1 MSVSTQTTKSST
13 RGVQIL
19 LEKCMICRMRLRFCL
34 PRAQSRGL
42 WAAAAIVIA
51 SVPLLAHHSFQAE
64 FDISKPMTL
73 KGTVTKVEWVNP
85 HVYVHLAVKDDK
97 GAVSNWAFET
107 LGPGRMRAEGMS
119 KQTFGVGKVVTLKG
133 YAARDGSKNLGFL
146 RQVTFDDGHT
156 IEVWLGDPEDLNP

>member
-1 MSVSTQTTKSST
+1 
-13 RGVQIL
+13 
-19 LEKCMICRMRLRFCL
+19 MICRMGHRICTASAVAL
-34 PRAQSRGL
+34 AT
-42 WAAAAIVIA
+42 IVMMTG
-51 SVPLLAHHSFQAE
+51 SVLAHHSFQAE
-64 FDISKPMTL
+64 FDIAKPMTV

-85 HVYVHLAVKDDK
+85 HVYVHVDVKDDK
-97 GAVSNWAFET
+97 GAVTNWAFET

-156 IEVWLGDPEDLNP
+156 IEVWLGDPDDLNP

>member
-1 MSVSTQTTKSST
+1 
-13 RGVQIL
+13 
-19 LEKCMICRMRLRFCL
+19 MICRMK
-34 PRAQSRGL
+34 SRICTAVTLMTIALAG
-42 WAAAAIVIA
+42 A
-51 SVPLLAHHSFQAE
+51 SVMAHHSFQAE

-85 HVYVHLAVKDDK
+85 HVYLHIAVKDDK
-97 GAVSNWAFET
+97 GAVANWAFET

-119 KQTFGVGKVVTLKG
+119 KQTFGVGKVITLKG

-156 IEVWLGDPEDLNP
+156 IEVWLGDPNDLNP

>member
-1 MSVSTQTTKSST
+1 
-13 RGVQIL
+13 
-19 LEKCMICRMRLRFCL
+19 MICRMRHRICVALTL
-34 PRAQSRGL
+34 
-42 WAAAAIVIA
+42 AAVASFTAALA
-51 SVPLLAHHSFQAE
+51 AHHSFQAE

-85 HVYVHLAVKDDK
+85 HVYVHLDVKDTK
-97 GAVSNWAFET
+97 GAVTKWAFET

-119 KQTFGVGKVVTLKG
+119 KQTFGIGKVVTLKG

-156 IEVWLGDPEDLNP
+156 IEVWLGDPDDLNP

>member
-13 RGVQIL
+13 RGVQIP

-34 PRAQSRGL
+34 LVAV
-42 WAAAAIVIA
+42 ATA

-85 HVYVHLAVKDDK
+85 HVYVHVDVKDDK
-97 GAVSNWAFET
+97 GAVTNWAFET

-133 YAARDGSKNLGFL
+133 YAARDGSRNLGFL

-156 IEVWLGDPEDLNP
+156 IEVWLGDP

>member
-1 MSVSTQTTKSST
+1 
-13 RGVQIL
+13 
-19 LEKCMICRMRLRFCL
+19 MICHMRHRIC
-34 PRAQSRGL
+34 
-42 WAAAAIVIA
+42 AALTIGTIA
-51 SVPLLAHHSFQAE
+51 LLTSSLSAHHSFQAQ
-64 FDISKPMTL
+64 FDINKPLTV

-97 GAVSNWAFET
+97 GALANWEFET

-119 KQTFGVGKVVTLKG
+119 KQTFGIGKVVTLKG

-156 IEVWLGDPEDLNP
+156 IEVWLGDPNDLNP

>member
-1 MSVSTQTTKSST
+1 M
-13 RGVQIL
+13 RDVQNL
-19 LEKCMICRMRLRFCL
+19 REKCMICRMGHRYC
-34 PRAQSRGL
+34 
-42 WAAAAIVIA
+42 IA
-51 SVPLLAHHSFQAE
+51 LAFTGALLASGSALAHHSFQAE

-85 HVYVHLAVKDDK
+85 HVYLHVAVKDDK

-119 KQTFGVGKVVTLKG
+119 KQTFGIGKVVTLKG

-156 IEVWLGDPEDLNP
+156 IEVWLGDPDDLNP

>member
-1 MSVSTQTTKSST
+1 MGHRICTASAVALGIIVMMTGSV
-13 RGVQIL
+13 
-19 LEKCMICRMRLRFCL
+19 
-34 PRAQSRGL
+34 
-42 WAAAAIVIA
+42 
-51 SVPLLAHHSFQAE
+51 LAHHSFQAE
-64 FDISKPMTL
+64 FDIAKPMTV

-85 HVYVHLAVKDDK
+85 HVYVHVDVKDDK
-97 GAVSNWAFET
+97 GAVTNWAFET

-156 IEVWLGDPEDLNP
+156 IEVWLGDPDDLNP